1 MSRNTPDDWK
11 DNPYSGSYPSS
22 HAADASLP
30 YGHTATET
38 LQLATLLQ
46 RFLGALIDSLFQ
58 FALMIPGIVLMIVGM
73 VMAIEEEQRT
83 GGPAQLSTVFIA
95 GVGILVFSG
104 VLVFGIQIFLLAAR
118 SQTVGKYMMQ
128 TQIVDFETGQPAD
141 WIHTIILR
149 IFVNGVLGAIPCVGF
164 IYSMADILFVFR
176 DDRRCIHD
184 LLASTTVI
192 DISNR

>member
-1 MSRNTPDDWK
+1 MSRNEPGDWK
-11 DNPYSGSYPSS
+11 DNPYSENFPRGQGI
-22 HAADASLP
+22 DASSP
-30 YGHTATET
+30 YGNAATET

-58 FALMIPGIVLMIVGM
+58 FALIVPGIVLMIVGM
-73 VMAIEEEQRT
+73 VMAIEEERAT
-83 GGPAQLSTVFIA
+83 GGPAQLPTIFIA
-95 GVGILVFSG
+95 GVGVLVFSG
-104 VLVFGIQIFLLAAR
+104 VLGIGIQIFLLVAR

-128 TQIVDFETGQPAD
+128 TQVVDFETGQPAD
-141 WIHTIILR
+141 WLHTIILR
-149 IFVNGVLGAIPCVGF
+149 ILVNGMIGSLPCVGF
-164 IYSMADILFVFR
+164 IYSIADILFVFR